1 MLYYTLGQNIEK
13 KTHWPPIAA
22 VTVDGPAVLLA
33 DSLRRDGRF
42 PGLGKLSRVPAVPAW
57 RDR

>member
-22 VTVDGPAVLLA
+22 VTADGP
-33 DSLRRDGRF
+33 SRETF
-42 PGLGKLSRVPAVPAW
+42 LGD
-57 RDR
+57 DR